1 MSSEQ
6 LNPGASNGQGNN
18 GSDADEQ
25 QRIDEEREHEQQ
37 LNAEKRDQQD
47 QRKRDDNA
55 KDDRRAAEDVTAAA
69 NDQVDARRDFD
80 LAREDQ
86 LRRDDNRRDSIK
98 KQDLDRLRRGAERAE
113 LVQPKSSASAG
124 ADRPGQPA
132 GSASAQK
139 GESESNMFR
148 KMPSYVA
155 AGPGSLSAAQQASL
169 AAGREAADRE
179 QMNREHANAQRELSR
194 RIDLARDPR
203 QRAQLQEQLEEA
215 EHAHNEQRARW
226 LESTDGGRAALGQE
240 EVEFR
245 RGVRE
250 ETRQKLAA
258 RQEQLRKREE
268 ELGLR
273 PAAKQQDTLQLEDK
287 RDEQKGFEFKR

>member
-6 LNPGASNGQGNN
+6 LNPGAGRGQGNN

-25 QRIDEEREHEQQ
+25 QRIDEEREHDQQ

-47 QRKRDDNA
+47 QRKRDDNE
-55 KDDRRAAEDVTAAA
+55 KGDRRAAQDANAEA
-69 NDQVDARRDFD
+69 NDQADARRDFD

-86 LRRDDNRRDSIK
+86 LRRDDNRRDAIK
-98 KQDLDRLRRGAERAE
+98 RQDLDRLRRGAERAE
-113 LVQPKSSASAG
+113 LVQPKESSAS
-124 ADRPGQPA
+124 ADRPGQQPA
-132 GSASAQK
+132 GGVNK

-203 QRAQLQEQLEEA
+203 QRAQLQEQFEISEA
-215 EHAHNEQRARW
+215 EHNEQRARW
-226 LESTDGGRAALGQE
+226 LESTAGGRAALGQE

-273 PAAKQQDTLQLEDK
+273 PAAQQQETLQLEDK
-287 RDEQKGFEFKR
+287 RNEQKGFEFKR